1 MVEEREFATLY
12 DAGSYWVIEDKIF
25 RRFPFK
31 RQAST
36 KTAIEMVFEFVELPD
51 GGEAISRVYIPKDS
65 GPKELIYQDLE
76 RWNKWW
82 LKRKKE
88 LEVLEA
94 FLDEIRGEK
103 AEKAEKGGKER
114 EEGRERKSVDWLG
127 FLKR

>member
-1 MVEEREFATLY
+1 M
-12 DAGSYWVIEDKIF
+12 
-25 RRFPFK
+25 
-31 RQAST
+31 
-36 KTAIEMVFEFVELPD
+36 
-51 GGEAISRVYIPKDS
+51 
-65 GPKELIYQDLE
+65 
-76 RWNKWW
+76 
-82 LKRKKE
+82 KRKKE